1 MRQAGSLFTSASLN
15 TNLRVQNR
23 KLLEAELS
31 LPNVCLICRHVIS
44 VATFRGFAFCMIS
57 VQGQGH
63 YLGTDPGKQA
73 IQGRAA
79 LNVQATQ
86 W

>member
-1 MRQAGSLFTSASLN
+1 
-15 TNLRVQNR
+15 
-23 KLLEAELS
+23 
-31 LPNVCLICRHVIS
+31 
-44 VATFRGFAFCMIS
+44 MIS

-79 LNVQATQ
+79 LDVQATQ